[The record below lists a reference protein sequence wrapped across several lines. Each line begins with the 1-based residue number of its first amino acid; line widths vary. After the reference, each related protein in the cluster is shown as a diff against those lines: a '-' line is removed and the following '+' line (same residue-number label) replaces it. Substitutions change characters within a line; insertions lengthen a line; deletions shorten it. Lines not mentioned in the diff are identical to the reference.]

1 MPRFPSSL
9 TAVLAAAALAGCAS
23 TTAPFT
29 RPAAPTMQSY
39 TPTANEATA
48 PAASGAQRIIVVQ
61 APEPAWWRALQS
73 PGLDA
78 LIEQAFK
85 ASPTLAAAQALL
97 TQAQARQQAQADSM
111 RMPQVD
117 AGLGMQQQR
126 ATGAAQG
133 QEGTGRE
140 FRLYSASVG
149 VRYQFDLSGVQGHT
163 LQQLADRTAWRRHE
177 LDAARLMLAGQI
189 AQAAITRARLAAQIE
204 VSDALLSG
212 QLRQLHL
219 AHERQRLGQAL
230 PDEALALA
238 TQAEQTR
245 ASLPPLRRQLQ
256 QTEHLL
262 ALLCGQAPGTAQVP
276 AFVLADF
283 TLPAELPLL
292 VPSALVRQRPDIQ
305 ASEALLHAA
314 HAEHGAAV
322 ARRYP
327 QLTLSASL
335 GSQALAAGALFGG
348 ASAVWALGAQLG
360 APLFN
365 AAQPSEE
372 QAAMAALDAAS
383 ANYQSVVLQALRE
396 VADVLR
402 AIEHDA
408 QTEQALMSADASA
421 RQSVQLAE
429 ERLRLGA
436 VSEVQLLIA
445 QQQAQQS
452 ALQRVAAQAQRLSDS
467 VALYQA
473 IGAAS
478 ARTPG

>member
-1 MPRFPSSL
+1 MPPFPGSL
-9 TAVLAAAALAGCAS
+9 AAVLAAAALAGCAS
-23 TTAPFT
+23 TAPFT
-29 RPAAPTMQSY
+29 SPAAPTVQSY

-48 PAASGAQRIIVVQ
+48 PAAGGAQHIIAGQ
-61 APEPAWWRALQS
+61 APGPQWWRALQS
-73 PGLDA
+73 PQLDG
-78 LIEQAFK
+78 LIEQALQ

-97 TQAQARQQAQADSM
+97 TQAQARQQAQAGSM
-111 RMPQVD
+111 RLPQVD
-117 AGLGMQQQR
+117 AGLGAQQQR
-126 ATGAAQG
+126 ASGAAQG
-133 QEGTGRE
+133 QESAGRE
-140 FRLYSASVG
+140 FGLYSASVG
-149 VRYQFDLSGVQGHT
+149 VRYQLDLSGAQGHA
-163 LQQLADRTAWRRHE
+163 LQQLAARTDWRRHE
-177 LDAARLMLAGQI
+177 LHAARLTLAGQI

-204 VSDALLSG
+204 ASDALLSG
-212 QLRQLHL
+212 QWQQRRL
-219 AHERQRLGQAL
+219 AQERERLGQAL

-262 ALLCGQAPGTAQVP
+262 ALLSGQAPGAAQVP

-283 TLPAELPLL
+283 TLPATLPLL

-314 HAEHGAAV
+314 HAEYGATV

-335 GSQALAAGALFGG
+335 GSQALTAGALFGG
-348 ASAVWALGAQLG
+348 ASAVWALGAQLS

-372 QAAMAALDAAS
+372 QAAMAAFEAAN

-408 QTEQALMSADASA
+408 QAEQALTSADTSA
-421 RQSVQLAE
+421 RLSLQLAQ

-436 VSEVQLLIA
+436 VSQVQLLIA

>member
-1 MPRFPSSL
+1 MPQFPGSL

-23 TTAPFT
+23 TAPFT
-29 RPAAPTMQSY
+29 SPAAPTVQSY
-39 TPTANEATA
+39 TPTASEATA
-48 PAASGAQRIIVVQ
+48 PAVGGAQHIIAGQ
-61 APEPAWWRALQS
+61 APEPQWWRALQS
-73 PGLDA
+73 PRLDG
-78 LIEQAFK
+78 LIEQALQ

-97 TQAQARQQAQADSM
+97 TQAQARQQAQAGSM
-111 RMPQVD
+111 RLPQVD

-133 QEGTGRE
+133 QEGAGRE
-140 FRLYSASVG
+140 FGLYSASVG
-149 VRYQFDLSGVQGHT
+149 VRYQLDLSGVQGHT
-163 LQQLADRTAWRRHE
+163 LQQLAARTDWRRHE
-177 LDAARLMLAGQI
+177 LEAARLTLAGQI
-189 AQAAITRARLAAQIE
+189 AQAAIARARLAAQIE
-204 VSDALLSG
+204 ASDALLSG
-212 QLRQLHL
+212 QWQQLRL
-219 AHERQRLGQAL
+219 AHERERLGQAL

-256 QTEHLL
+256 HTEHLL
-262 ALLCGQAPGTAQVP
+262 AILSGQAPGAAQVP

-283 TLPAELPLL
+283 TLPATLPLL

-314 HAEHGAAV
+314 HAEYGATV

-335 GSQALAAGALFGG
+335 GSQALTAGALFGG
-348 ASAVWALGAQLG
+348 ASAVWALGAQLS

-372 QAAMAALDAAS
+372 QAAMAAFEAAN

-408 QTEQALMSADASA
+408 QAEQALTSADTSA
-421 RQSVQLAE
+421 RLSLQLAQ

-436 VSEVQLLIA
+436 VSQVQLLIA

>member
-1 MPRFPSSL
+1 MPQFPGSL

-23 TTAPFT
+23 TAPFT
-29 RPAAPTMQSY
+29 SPAAPTVQSY
-39 TPTANEATA
+39 TPTASEATA
-48 PAASGAQRIIVVQ
+48 PAVGGAQHIIAGQ
-61 APEPAWWRALQS
+61 APEPQWWRALQS
-73 PGLDA
+73 PRLDG
-78 LIEQAFK
+78 LIEQALQ

-97 TQAQARQQAQADSM
+97 TQAQARQQAQAGSM
-111 RMPQVD
+111 RLPQVD

-126 ATGAAQG
+126 ATSAAQG
-133 QEGTGRE
+133 QEGAGRE
-140 FRLYSASVG
+140 FGLYSASVG
-149 VRYQFDLSGVQGHT
+149 VRYQLDLSGVQGHT
-163 LQQLADRTAWRRHE
+163 LQQLAARTDWRRHE
-177 LDAARLMLAGQI
+177 LEAARLTLAGQI
-189 AQAAITRARLAAQIE
+189 AQAAIARARLAAQIE
-204 VSDALLSG
+204 ASDALLSG
-212 QLRQLHL
+212 QWQQLRL
-219 AHERQRLGQAL
+219 AHERERLGQAL

-256 QTEHLL
+256 HTEHLL
-262 ALLCGQAPGTAQVP
+262 AILSGQAPGAAQVP

-283 TLPAELPLL
+283 TLPATLPLL

-314 HAEHGAAV
+314 HAEYGATV

-335 GSQALAAGALFGG
+335 GSQALTAGALFGG
-348 ASAVWALGAQLG
+348 ASAVWALGAQLS

-372 QAAMAALDAAS
+372 QAAMAAFEAAN

-408 QTEQALMSADASA
+408 QAEQALTSADTSA
-421 RQSVQLAE
+421 RLSLQLAQ

-436 VSEVQLLIA
+436 VSQVQLLIA